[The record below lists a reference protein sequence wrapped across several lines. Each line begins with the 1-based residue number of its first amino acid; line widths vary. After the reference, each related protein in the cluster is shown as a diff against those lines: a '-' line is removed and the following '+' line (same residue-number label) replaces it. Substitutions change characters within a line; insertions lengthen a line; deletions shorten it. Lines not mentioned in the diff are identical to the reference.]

1 MKKILLLACL
11 FGTFC
16 SSVAFAQDTAMPQ
29 WQGEGELGYTAAS
42 GNSDSKNLNASLEI
56 GRESGAWKHSAS
68 LDLIKAEADDEDS
81 ADSRV
86 FRARSE
92 YRFSETAYL
101 FGATRY
107 EDDRFSGFDF
117 QASISAGA
125 GRVFVDSE
133 RHRFE
138 ASAGLG
144 FRRLRDETSRDD
156 EDDAIATAEAQ
167 YEYRI
172 SEHASLSENLLIET
186 GEENTFTESETALS
200 TRINGNLSLKLSY
213 LVKRNSDVPEDT
225 DRTDEIATVSLVYG
239 F

>member
-1 MKKILLLACL
+1 MLGILH
-11 FGTFC
+11 T
-16 SSVAFAQDTAMPQ
+16 SVALAQDAATPV

-42 GNSDSKNLNASLEI
+42 GNTDSKNLNASLGI
-56 GRESGAWKHSAS
+56 SRETGAWKHSAS
-68 LDLIKAEADDEDS
+68 LDLVQAEADDEDS

-92 YRFSETAYL
+92 HAFGEHSYL

-117 QASISAGA
+117 QASLTAGA
-125 GRVFVDSE
+125 GHLFVDSE

-144 FRRLRDETSRDD
+144 FRRLRDAVSRDD
-156 EDDAIATAEAQ
+156 EDDAIATAEAK

-172 SEHASLSENLLIET
+172 SENATLSENLLIET
-186 GEENTFTESETALS
+186 GEENTYSESETALT

-213 LVKRNSDVPEDT
+213 LYKRNSDVPEDT
-225 DRTDEIATVSLVYG
+225 DKTDELVTVSLVYG